1 MTKIVVVGS
10 IVTDLAFRI
19 PSRPQPGQVI
29 LAAKFGR
36 FRGGKGYN
44 QAVAAARLGAEVIM
58 VGAVGNDEFGREFL
72 HAFEREGIDATRV
85 VSLSGVSTALAVPMV
100 TPDGDVAFVHYMG
113 ANKQLDASCAADLP
127 DCDALLLQGE
137 IQAPVSLAAA
147 RTVARHDGMVIVNPA
162 PIDDITEELANAAT
176 LITPN
181 EVEAAAL
188 LGIDAT
194 GLDGEAAARELVTP
208 TRHAVV
214 TLGSRG
220 AAWADGEDSDLVPPP
235 QVEAVDA
242 TGAGD
247 SFTAALA
254 IALSEGQSYPDA
266 VRFANAAGAH
276 ATTIDGAEPA
286 LPTRAEVEKLLG
298 D

>member
-1 MTKIVVVGS
+1 MTRIVVVGS

-19 PSRPQPGQVI
+19 PHRPQPGEVI
-29 LAAKFGR
+29 LATKFGR

-72 HAFEREGIDATRV
+72 QAFDREGIDATRV

-113 ANKQLDASCAADLP
+113 ANKQLDASTAADIP

-147 RTVARHDGMVIVNPA
+147 RAVARHDGMVFFNPA
-162 PIDDITEELANAAT
+162 PVDDIPQELADAAT

-194 GLDGEAAARELVTP
+194 DLDGEAAARQLVTP

-220 AAWADGEDSDLVPPP
+220 AAWADGQDSGVVAPPSIH
-235 QVEAVDA
+235 AIDA

-247 SFTAALA
+247 AFTAALA
-254 IALSEGQSYPDA
+254 IARSEGQSYPDA
-266 VRFANAAGAH
+266 LRFANAAGAH
-276 ATTIDGAEPA
+276 AATINGAEPA
-286 LPTRAEVEKLLG
+286 LPTRADVEKLLQ

>member
-1 MTKIVVVGS
+1 MTSIVVVGS
-10 IVTDLAFRI
+10 IVTDLAFRV
-19 PSRPQPGQVI
+19 PSRPRPGEVI
-29 LAAKFGR
+29 LASEFGR

-58 VGAVGNDEFGREFL
+58 VGAVGNDDFGREFKK
-72 HAFEREGIDATRV
+72 AFDREGIDASRV
-85 VSLSGVSTALAVPMV
+85 VTLSGVSTALAVPMV

-127 DCDALLLQGE
+127 DCDAVLLQGE

-147 RTVARHDGMVIVNPA
+147 RTVARHGGMVVLNPA
-162 PIDDITEELANAAT
+162 PISDITEELAAAAM

-188 LGIDAT
+188 LGRDADD
-194 GLDGEAAARELVTP
+194 LDGQAAAEALVTDS
-208 TRHAVV
+208 RRAVV

-220 AAWADGEDSDLVPPP
+220 AAWADGEDSGLEAPP
-235 QVEAVDA
+235 QVQAVDA

-254 IALSEGQSYPDA
+254 IALSEGQDLPQA

-276 ATTIDGAEPA
+276 AATVNGAEPA
-286 LPTRAEVEKLLG
+286 LPTREDVEKLLAG
-298 D
+298 